1 MQNKLDNITSVYYF
15 QANDEFCMHTN
26 DLIEGMKN
34 LTIQIFSNIPN
45 YDDIIETND
54 YFQGDM
60 LIVSTSG
67 NTNVKEKY
75 FKRDYYFIDGR
86 DCALLDNWHLLRSNQ
101 YFKTNYDKKF
111 CLFLRNKVNL
121 LPSCT
126 DQKSLQYVHIRNQR
140 DIDISF
146 LSGNK
151 LNGRQDI
158 LYWLKDFI
166 LRYPNYNL
174 ITNSILENAKPIN
187 KRYSAQYCNIITP
200 SYYKTLSNSY
210 ISINAPG
217 GGVNTKKF
225 FEIISC
231 GSLCFNY
238 VNKDYR
244 PKYNNIMNYT
254 PKTNGNILNI
264 LPPQIGFP
272 KDSIINFSSKLELF
286 EKLRFYLENKE
297 HIFEK
302 VPKSLQFS
310 KEWTQLEKA
319 KYLLNIIKLN
329 AK

>member
-1 MQNKLDNITSVYYF
+1 MQKKLDTITSVYYL

-26 DLIEGMKN
+26 DLFEGFKK
-34 LTIQIFSNIPN
+34 LSIQIFSNLPN
-45 YDDIIETND
+45 YDDIVETQN
-54 YFQGDM
+54 YYQGDI
-60 LIVSTSG
+60 LIVSTTG

-75 FKRDYYFIDGR
+75 FKRNYYFIDGR
-86 DCALLDNWHLLRSNQ
+86 DCALLNNWHLLRSNQ

-126 DQKSLQYVHIRNQR
+126 DFDSLKYIKFRNQR

-158 LYWLKDFI
+158 FFWMNDFKLK
-166 LRYPNYNL
+166 YPNYNL
-174 ITNSILENAKPIN
+174 NTQSVFENTEPIN

-200 SYYKTLSNSY
+200 SYYKVLSNSY

-225 FEIISC
+225 FEIMSS

-238 VNKDYR
+238 INKDYK
-244 PKYNNIMNYT
+244 PKYNNIMNYI

-264 LPPQIGFP
+264 IPPHIGFP

-286 EKLRFYLENKE
+286 DKIRYYLENKE
-297 HIFEK
+297 KIFEK
-302 VPKSLQFS
+302 VTKSLQFA

-319 KYLLNIIKLN
+319 QYLLNIIKLN